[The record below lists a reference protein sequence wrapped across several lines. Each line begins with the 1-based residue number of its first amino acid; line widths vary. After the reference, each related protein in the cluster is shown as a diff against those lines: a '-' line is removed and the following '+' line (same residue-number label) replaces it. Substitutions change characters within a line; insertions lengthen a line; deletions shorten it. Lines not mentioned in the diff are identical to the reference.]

1 MFSFGLKPAPSE
13 AEGCGEDWS
22 IQVDFGIGRRA
33 TIAEIQAADTG
44 MEVDVGFQ
52 RVVDR
57 LGQLLTPD
65 VRRAERPLSGYR
77 RFFREES
84 TMP

>member
-1 MFSFGLKPAPSE
+1 MRE
-13 AEGCGEDWS
+13 N
-22 IQVDFGIGRRA
+22 IGRRA
-33 TIAEIQAADTG
+33 TIAEIQAADPG

-65 VRRAERPLSGYR
+65 VRRAERPLWGQYR
-77 RFFREES
+77 RSFREES
-84 TMP
+84 TMPQVYRGVWWRSSKRRR